1 VWLPGSIA
9 SVESWRSSEKAT
21 PCLLGGGS
29 GGAAGGSGWRRRL
42 GQHGGSGSRRTGVA
56 VARHWREVLLA
67 LARAGAA
74 ATLCTL
80 GLQTARMAAIA
91 GGGLLDG
98 TVLQRST
105 AKSGLM
111 VLHMSPRCD
120 TCGTAFP
127 PGAVR

>member
-1 VWLPGSIA
+1 MHQTEGTA
-9 SVESWRSSEKAT
+9 
-21 PCLLGGGS
+21 LGLHLRQ
-29 GGAAGGSGWRRRL
+29 RR
-42 GQHGGSGSRRTGVA
+42 SGSRRTGVA

-91 GGGLLDG
+91 GGGRLDG

-105 AKSGLM
+105 AKSGPM
-111 VLHMSPRCD
+111 VLHISPRCD

-127 PGAVR
+127 PGAVRSGLLWPATLVLMSLDGA